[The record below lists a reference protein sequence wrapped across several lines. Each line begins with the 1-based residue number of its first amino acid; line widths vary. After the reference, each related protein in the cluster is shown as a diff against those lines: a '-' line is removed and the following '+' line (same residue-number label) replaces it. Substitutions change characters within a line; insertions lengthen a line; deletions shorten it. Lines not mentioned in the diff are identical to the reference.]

1 VRLGPGVTIA
11 HHLGRRHALTVAG
24 RRLEIV
30 HAAEFRYY
38 YIGRNRM
45 LLCRRYARSEP
56 MWVVASLARDLRHLV
71 IVSLLVPGRRA
82 RLRVLRAGLVD
93 GWRGVTG
100 PRPS

>member
-1 VRLGPGVTIA
+1 
-11 HHLGRRHALTVAG
+11 
-24 RRLEIV
+24 V